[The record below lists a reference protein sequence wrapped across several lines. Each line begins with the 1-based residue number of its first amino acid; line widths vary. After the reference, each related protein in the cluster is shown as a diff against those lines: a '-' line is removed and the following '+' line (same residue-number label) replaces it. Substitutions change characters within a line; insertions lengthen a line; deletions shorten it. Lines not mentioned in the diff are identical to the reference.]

1 MPPHQSGAAQ
11 SASTECL
18 IGDPMHL
25 MEKPIDCFNIVSGER
40 IFDDRP
46 NLLKSF
52 SWSHGSPRHQ
62 AASASRG
69 TMEAARWEVFWHLH
83 LTLLSGR
90 RDWSTRPHCG
100 RHAGGEGGI
109 RTHERV
115 TPLAVFKTAALNHS
129 ATSPSWRR
137 QQLISNSLP
146 PSYLQA
152 WRGAS
157 MPQAPGAGQHGEP
170 ARHQGGCAPV
180 PVMHSC
186 ASARRRGASSSRR
199 DISRA

>member
-1 MPPHQSGAAQ
+1 MDECHAALMPPHQSGAAQ

-69 TMEAARWEVFWHLH
+69 TMEAAKREVFWHLH
-83 LTLLSGR
+83 LTLLSGW
-90 RDWSTRPHCG
+90 DWSTPP
-100 RHAGGEGGI
+100 
-109 RTHERV
+109 
-115 TPLAVFKTAALNHS
+115 PLRA
-129 ATSPSWRR
+129 PCWRR
-137 QQLISNSLP
+137 GWDSNPRESY
-146 PSYLQA
+146 PSGGFQDRCLKPLGHPSSTSQC
-152 WRGAS
+152 RGFAQTC
-157 MPQAPGAGQHGEP
+157 P
-170 ARHQGGCAPV
+170 
-180 PVMHSC
+180 
-186 ASARRRGASSSRR
+186 
-199 DISRA
+199 

>member
-1 MPPHQSGAAQ
+1 MDECHAALMPPHQSGAAQ

-100 RHAGGEGGI
+100 RHAGGEGATNTSI
-109 RTHERV
+109 HSVQPVRK
-115 TPLAVFKTAALNHS
+115 PLDQYGLNSMDALDRGYD
-129 ATSPSWRR
+129 PQRRCSW
-137 QQLISNSLP
+137 LASWINSL
-146 PSYLQA
+146 
-152 WRGAS
+152 R
-157 MPQAPGAGQHGEP
+157 
-170 ARHQGGCAPV
+170 
-180 PVMHSC
+180 
-186 ASARRRGASSSRR
+186 
-199 DISRA
+199 

>member
-1 MPPHQSGAAQ
+1 MPPHQSGTAQ

-83 LTLLSGR
+83 LTLLSAR
-90 RDWSTRPHCG
+90 RDWSSRPQCG
-100 RHAGGEGGI
+100 CHAGGEGGI

-115 TPLAVFKTAALNHS
+115 APLAVFKF
-129 ATSPSWRR
+129 
-137 QQLISNSLP
+137 
-146 PSYLQA
+146 
-152 WRGAS
+152 
-157 MPQAPGAGQHGEP
+157 
-170 ARHQGGCAPV
+170 
-180 PVMHSC
+180 
-186 ASARRRGASSSRR
+186 SARRPSRFVLLLSDPSKSLSYGRFVVSNALSSLGLNCYFRRTKLSRAFTVPSRR
-199 DISRA
+199 LYSCFRRALMRLARCSPAAWSRSVVG